1 MPGGVE
7 LNGRDITNAPAY
19 ARARLGLARTFQSPL
34 VPSSLT
40 VGETLTAARLAWSPK
55 LGTTEVQA
63 ARALARLEADDRRVS
78 AELDTLDRRKLL
90 LACLLMRKPTV
101 LMLDEPCSGLLQE
114 EIGEIDEIIRAIRD
128 ETEASV
134 IVVEHR
140 LELLTRDR
148 RTGGG
153 ARRGAEDRRRT
164 AGRGLRRPGG
174 PRGLLRG
181 AQQGRMTAALEVRR
195 LSAGYGPVRV
205 LHEIDLSV
213 ALGERVGLLGLN
225 GHGKTTLLRAIVGLV
240 GWRRGDI
247 ELHGRPVMKRST
259 YSLARAGVVMI
270 PQGDALFPGLS
281 VRDNLDAGAYPSRVW
296 KARKRRRQLVIELF
310 PRLGARLDQVV
321 GTLSGGERRM
331 VSIGR
336 GLMTD
341 ADVYLIDEPSLG
353 LAPGIISALMDSL
366 FSVGVEG
373 GAMIIA
379 EQNRTLIEGRVDRMV
394 HIHGGVIV
402 KTESTGTAGVASGAA

>member
-1 MPGGVE
+1 
-7 LNGRDITNAPAY
+7 
-19 ARARLGLARTFQSPL
+19 
-34 VPSSLT
+34 
-40 VGETLTAARLAWSPK
+40 
-55 LGTTEVQA
+55 
-63 ARALARLEADDRRVS
+63 
-78 AELDTLDRRKLL
+78 
-90 LACLLMRKPTV
+90 
-101 LMLDEPCSGLLQE
+101 
-114 EIGEIDEIIRAIRD
+114 
-128 ETEASV
+128 
-134 IVVEHR
+134 
-140 LELLTRDR
+140 
-148 RTGGG
+148 
-153 ARRGAEDRRRT
+153 
-164 AGRGLRRPGG
+164 
-174 PRGLLRG
+174 
-181 AQQGRMTAALEVRR
+181 MTAALEVRR

-247 ELHGRPVMKRST
+247 QLHGRPVMKRST